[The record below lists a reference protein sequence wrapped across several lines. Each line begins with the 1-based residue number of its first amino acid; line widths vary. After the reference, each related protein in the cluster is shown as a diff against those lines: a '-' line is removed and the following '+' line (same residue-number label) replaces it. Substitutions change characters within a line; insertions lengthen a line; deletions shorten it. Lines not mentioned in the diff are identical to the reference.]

1 MTEQNP
7 VVLGL
12 TLESTLRRYLKSAL
26 PISQRYPLLRQA
38 INACLEQ
45 GELLLKGPFVE
56 ALPDFVKRSSLR
68 EMIVCEPPLVHQD
81 FAHLPTAL
89 LDRPL
94 HSHQADALAAVIGA
108 QQNIIVATGTG
119 SGKTECF
126 LYPILD
132 ALLKEQDLNRPG
144 VRALLVYPLNALAN
158 DQLYK
163 RIVPLFVHQYRDK
176 AIRVGR
182 YTGLTRQGQSRTNAE
197 QELLSADPFF
207 RESLGWQRIPANWL
221 LTREEML
228 ATPPHILITN
238 YAMLEHL
245 LLFPKNAPLF
255 RHDTLR
261 FLVLD
266 EVHTYTGAQ
275 ATEVAFLIRKLRRRL
290 GLEAR
295 DVRHIGTSA
304 SFGTGADVD
313 RQILEFASRL
323 FGAPF
328 SQVVRGARQQHH
340 LLRQKT
346 ETFSLPTAA
355 WISLGNAVTP
365 SADEDG
371 MAVDRWNAAVN
382 ETEISDDVRKR
393 LEASADASLG
403 PTLLDKFAASEEIRR
418 ISERLSQAGTV
429 SFTELAGEL
438 FGTDQFAEA
447 ALSGLVAIGIRART
461 HSEEFSLLPA
471 RYHFFANGIEN
482 AAVRLFANC
491 QEGFSEARIGSQFRE
506 GDHNLYRLLV
516 CRKCGQPYVEGFAV
530 GDILHS
536 RKPES
541 SRSRRHLFTLGEQ
554 PPAVEDEEDG
564 EASSSQEEREVWEID
579 PVSGKIWPTQGQKV
593 RLALVKLTEDADDG
607 RRYLRKC
614 VSCGGTAGTDAEIV
628 TGFHPGDFML
638 SAVATDTLYQNLPER
653 PSAEPTPG
661 NGRRLLAF
669 SDNRQ
674 DAGQFAHSLQRTSEE
689 IMLRW
694 AIMHVF
700 QAGDGRQTLTSLR
713 DNVSNVLERAICF
726 LDETGKVYDVTTD
739 FENFLCGKI
748 AAEFCLPTGRR
759 NSLEALGL
767 VRVTYDSV
775 KLAQAAQS
783 VEQIL
788 PKSLKPQATG
798 LVELLLETIRRNR
811 CITAPPNVSLRS
823 SHIWGKDFV
832 NNNLRFQLV
841 GTSPTVR
848 YAWLPSIDERSGRVF
863 HNRRSRFLLEQL
875 RVADYD
881 SILRKVFQA
890 LQASQII
897 VQDGGGFVIDVR
909 RLVFTDGRS
918 SPLYQ
923 CRDCGWRQFTN
934 VDNKCAAFQCEGELR
949 SCSDTERRDEE
960 TDSHYFRLYLDREY
974 AGKVV
979 IEHTAAISNRI
990 REDLERRFKTGKVSV
1005 LSCSTT
1011 MELGV
1016 DIADLEA
1023 VVCRNV
1029 PPGIYNYQQRTG
1041 RAGRRAQA
1049 APVALTVALNRNYDQ
1064 AEYRE
1069 VERFLAQQPRTP
1081 FVHLSNERL
1090 FRRHQFSILLSG
1102 LMKYLGV
1109 NDSQSGS
1116 PSLATFFGD
1125 NFTEEN
1131 QATFIA
1137 SARNYFQTENGIQ
1150 RLEEAVALADGLQD
1164 TLRATPDQLV
1174 EKFNAQLSDC
1184 CDWYGHRWRYYH
1196 LKFKESAPIVARSKE
1211 TRFWA
1216 YQLEKWQEQLLINQ
1230 FPRLGFLPTYSF
1242 PVDSV
1247 QLEVLSTDRP
1257 QRNVPPWEQDIQL
1270 LRDARLGISEY
1281 APGAQVIANGRVWTS
1296 YGIGEYPR
1304 HFMPTRYY
1312 RDCPACRNLEIREDR
1327 GFSGT
1332 CACGRAIRPTEIRP
1346 FIEPKSFVTSSTEPN
1361 GTDPAL
1367 TRLHPPSAQ
1376 EARLLSVAAE
1386 EAFAQNPT
1394 NVANTSWAWQDA
1406 KNGRMFVVNKGRGFG
1421 FLRCL
1426 CGYALMLRNPGQ
1438 HLIQSRRTAHD
1449 TPYGQPCNLRPEHV
1463 EDLAHEFQT
1472 DVLQVRFDL
1481 LVLHPNHLSA
1491 DEANDRRASF
1501 LRTLAEAMRFGATH
1515 LLGIDQRG
1523 VGATAH
1529 FRVSGNPEIALYDT
1543 VPGGAGYCHIVLR
1556 DYSMR
1561 HLIRAAMDALNCRA
1575 NCSHSCRA
1583 CLQGYDNQAYWEHLD
1598 RLPVLAWLRG
1608 IPGAE

>member
-12 TLESTLRRYLKSAL
+12 TLESTLRGYLKSAL
-26 PISQRYPLLRQA
+26 PISQRYPTLRQA
-38 INACLEQ
+38 ISACLGQ
-45 GELLLKGPFVE
+45 SELLLKGPFVE

-68 EMIVCEPPLVHQD
+68 EMVSCDPPLLHHD
-81 FAHLPTAL
+81 FTQLPAEL

-94 HSHQADALAAVIGA
+94 HSHQADALEAIVGA
-108 QQNIIVATGTG
+108 RQNVIVATGTG

-132 ALLKEQDLNRPG
+132 ALLREQDLNRAG

-163 RIVPLFVHQYRDK
+163 RIVPLFVHEYRAK
-176 AIRVGR
+176 GIRVGR
-182 YTGLTRQGQSRTNAE
+182 YTGLTSQGQSRANAE

-207 RESLGWQRIPANWL
+207 RERLGWQRIPPNWL

-228 ATPPHILITN
+228 AMPPHILITN

-266 EVHTYTGAQ
+266 EVHTYAGAQ

-290 GLEAR
+290 NLEAQ
-295 DVRHIGTSA
+295 DVLHIGTSA
-304 SFGTGADVD
+304 SFGTGPDVD

-328 SQVVRGARQQHH
+328 SRVVRGARLQHY
-340 LLRQKT
+340 LLRQRT
-346 ETFSLPTAA
+346 ETFSLPPTA
-355 WISLGNAVTP
+355 WVRLGNALT
-365 SADEDG
+365 DG
-371 MAVDRWNAAVN
+371 AHDNGNAISRWNAAV
-382 ETEISDDVRKR
+382 EGTDLSDGLRPRLRAPTDVG
-393 LEASADASLG
+393 LESSL
-403 PTLLDKFAASEEIRR
+403 LNMFAASAEIRR
-418 ISERLSQAGTV
+418 VSERLSQAGAV
-429 SFTELAGEL
+429 SFSELAGEL
-438 FGTDQFAEA
+438 FGTNHDAKA
-447 ALSGLVAIGIRART
+447 ALSGLISIGIRARPQAA
-461 HSEEFSLLPA
+461 EFSLLPA

-482 AAVRLFANC
+482 ATVRLSADC
-491 QEGFSEARIGSQFRE
+491 REGFAEARIGSQFKD

-530 GDILHS
+530 GDTLYS
-536 RKPES
+536 RKPDS
-541 SRSRRHLFTLGEQ
+541 SRSRRHVFILGEQ

-564 EASSSQEEREVWEID
+564 EPSGPQKPPEVWEID
-579 PVSGKIWPTQGQKV
+579 PVNGKISPSKGPKV
-593 RLALVKLTEDADDG
+593 RLAVVPLTKDADDD
-607 RRYLRKC
+607 RLYIRKC
-614 VSCGGTAGTDAEIV
+614 LSCGGTAGTDAEIV

-638 SAVATDTLYQNLPER
+638 SAVATDTLYQNLPEH
-653 PSAEPTPG
+653 PTAEPTPG

-700 QAGDGRQTLTSLR
+700 QAGGGRQTLTSLR

-726 LDETGKVYDVTTD
+726 LDEAGRVYEVATD

-775 KLAQAAQS
+775 RLNQAARS
-783 VEQIL
+783 IAQIL
-788 PKSLKPQATG
+788 PEALKPQAAG
-798 LVELLLETIRRNR
+798 MLELLLETIRRNR

-823 SHIWGKDFV
+823 SHIWGDDFV

-848 YAWLPSIDERSGRVF
+848 YGWLPSIDERGRLF
-863 HNRRSRFLLEQL
+863 HNRRSRFLNERLSL
-875 RVADYD
+875 SDYD
-881 SILRKVFQA
+881 PILRQAFQA

-909 RLVFTDGRS
+909 RLVFTDGRT

-923 CRDCGWRQFTN
+923 CRDCGWRQFAN
-934 VDNKCAAFQCEGELR
+934 VDNKCAAFKCKGELR
-949 SCSDTERRDEE
+949 TIPNDERRDEE
-960 TDSHYFRLYLDREY
+960 GNSHYFRLYLQGEY

-990 REDLERRFKTGKVSV
+990 REELERRFKTGKVSV

-1023 VVCRNV
+1023 IVCRNV

-1090 FRRHQFSILLSG
+1090 FRRHQFSILLGG
-1102 LMKYLGV
+1102 LLQHLGA

-1116 PSLATFFGD
+1116 PSLATFFGE
-1125 NFTEEN
+1125 NFTEED
-1131 QATFIA
+1131 QASFLGRA
-1137 SARNYFQTENGIQ
+1137 QNYFHTEDGLQ
-1150 RLEEAVALADGLQD
+1150 RLSEAVALADGLPD
-1164 TLRATPDQLV
+1164 ALRATPEQLV
-1174 EKFNAQLSDC
+1174 EEFNRQLREC

-1196 LKFKESAPIVARSKE
+1196 GKFMETAPIVARSKE

-1247 QLEVLSTDRP
+1247 QLEVLSVDRP

-1312 RDCPACRNLEIREDR
+1312 RDCPGCGSLEIREDR
-1327 GFSGT
+1327 GFPGT
-1332 CACGRAIRPTEIRP
+1332 CACGRAIRPAEIRP
-1346 FIEPKSFVTSSTEPN
+1346 FIEPKSFVTSSAEPN
-1361 GTDPAL
+1361 GTDPGL
-1367 TRLHPPSAQ
+1367 TRLHPPCAQ

-1386 EAFAQNPT
+1386 AAFAQSPT
-1394 NVANTSWAWQDA
+1394 NVPYTSWAWQDA
-1406 KNGRMFVVNKGRGFG
+1406 KNGRMFVVNKGRSFG

-1438 HLIQSRRTAHD
+1438 HLIKSQRSAHN
-1449 TPYGQPCNLRPEHV
+1449 TPYSQPCNLRPEHV
-1463 EDLAHEFQT
+1463 EDLAHEFRT
-1472 DVLQVRFDL
+1472 DVLQVRFDFPIQ
-1481 LVLHPNHLSA
+1481 HPNGLSA
-1491 DEANDRRASF
+1491 DEIDDWRTSF
-1501 LRTLAEAMRFGATH
+1501 LRTLAEAMRLGATQ

-1523 VGATAH
+1523 VGATA
-1529 FRVSGNPEIALYDT
+1529 RLRASGNPEIVLYDT
-1543 VPGGAGYCHIVLR
+1543 VPGGAGYCQIVLR

-1561 HLIRAAMDALNCRA
+1561 HLIRATMDALDCRA

-1583 CLQGYDNQAYWEHLD
+1583 CLQGYENQAYWEYLE

-1608 IPGAE
+1608 LLGAE